1 MKKIGWD
8 LLFIV
13 ILTIVLVVLSET
25 GNTEILIKLP
35 FVTIYAAYLIGRLVG
50 EFNAKSKSKDSN

>member
-13 ILTIVLVVLSET
+13 ILTVFLVLLSKT
-25 GNTEILIKLP
+25 GNSEVLIKLP

-50 EFNAKSKSKDSN
+50 EFNGKKKSDNS